1 MGSNIEEEMGYKYFV
16 EAGRVAFVNYGED
29 YGKMVTIVDIGDEN
43 RVLVDGENFPRMVM
57 PLKRLTLTKIKLSIE
72 RGSRTGTLVK
82 ACKWAE
88 MPIAKK
94 LAQRNLRASLTDL
107 QRF

>member
-1 MGSNIEEEMGYKYFV
+1 MGYKYFV

-29 YGKMVTIVDIGDEN
+29 YGKMVTIVDIADEN

-82 ACKWAE
+82 ACKKADLNAKWAE